1 MSEVLIDTESSI
13 RLLTLNRP
21 EKLNAINDALSH
33 ALKSAI
39 KEAVSDDNVSVILL
53 TGAGRAFSAGADLKE
68 AASNGRRPQREA
80 LNSAIN
86 STSVYNALIAC
97 DKPVIAAVNGYALG
111 AGSAIA
117 VSCDLVLASDDAVFG
132 YPELKHGLA
141 ATAVSPTLVAQI
153 GRKHATEL
161 LLLAENLPAA
171 RAAEIGLINRVV
183 PKDELMTTA
192 KLWANIMSGF
202 DSDALWMTKRMIRRS
217 SEMTLAQ
224 AHGLAAD
231 SLTVMRG
238 F

>member
-1 MSEVLIDTESSI
+1 MSEVLIDTEGSI

-39 KEAVSDDNVSVILL
+39 KEAASDDNVSVILL

-161 LLLAENLPAA
+161 LLLAENLPAG

-192 KLWANIMSGF
+192 KLWANIMTGF

>member
-1 MSEVLIDTESSI
+1 MSEVLKDTEGSI

-39 KEAVSDDNVSVILL
+39 KEAASDDNVSVILL

-161 LLLAENLPAA
+161 LLLAENLPAG

>member
-1 MSEVLIDTESSI
+1 MSEVLIDTEGSI

-39 KEAVSDDNVSVILL
+39 KEAASDDNVSVILL

-117 VSCDLVLASDDAVFG
+117 VSCDLVLASDDAIFG

-153 GRKHATEL
+153 GRKHASEL

>member
-1 MSEVLIDTESSI
+1 MSEVLIDTEGSI

-39 KEAVSDDNVSVILL
+39 RESANDDNDSVILL

-68 AASNGRRPQREA
+68 ATSNSRRPQREA
-80 LNSAIN
+80 LNSAIS
-86 STSVYNALIAC
+86 STSIYDALIAC

-111 AGSAIA
+111 AGSAVA

>member
-1 MSEVLIDTESSI
+1 MSEVLIDTEGSI

-39 KEAVSDDNVSVILL
+39 KEAANDDNVSVILL

-80 LNSAIN
+80 LNSAIS
-86 STSVYNALIAC
+86 STSIYDALIAC

-111 AGSAIA
+111 AGSAVA

-202 DSDALWMTKRMIRRS
+202 DNDALWMTKRMIRRS
-217 SEMTLAQ
+217 SEMTLSQ

>member
-39 KEAVSDDNVSVILL
+39 KEAASDDNVSVILL

-117 VSCDLVLASDDAVFG
+117 VSCDLVLASDDAIFG

>member
-1 MSEVLIDTESSI
+1 MSEVLIDTEGSI

-39 KEAVSDDNVSVILL
+39 KEAANDDNVSAILL

-68 AASNGRRPQREA
+68 ATSNSRRPQREA
-80 LNSAIN
+80 LNSAIS
-86 STSVYNALIAC
+86 STSIYDALIAC

-111 AGSAIA
+111 AGSAVA

-202 DSDALWMTKRMIRRS
+202 DNDALWMTKRMIRRS
-217 SEMTLAQ
+217 SEMTLSQ

>member
-1 MSEVLIDTESSI
+1 MSEVLIDTEGSI

-39 KEAVSDDNVSVILL
+39 KEAASDDNVSVILL

-80 LNSAIN
+80 LNSANN

>member
-1 MSEVLIDTESSI
+1 MSEVLIDTEGSI

-39 KEAVSDDNVSVILL
+39 KEVANDDNVSVILL

-80 LNSAIN
+80 LNSAIS
-86 STSVYNALIAC
+86 STSVYDALIAC

-153 GRKHATEL
+153 GRKHTTEL

-202 DSDALWMTKRMIRRS
+202 DSDALWMTKRMIRRA

>member
-1 MSEVLIDTESSI
+1 MSEVLIDTEGSI

-39 KEAVSDDNVSVILL
+39 KEAASDDNVSVILL

-117 VSCDLVLASDDAVFG
+117 VSCDLLLASDDAIFG

-171 RAAEIGLINRVV
+171 RAAEIGLINRVI